1 MDLGWKRIKNIKGF
15 KDLSALATANA
26 GGNAISAVFWFYLAS
41 IMGPEQYG
49 EVSYLIAIAGIA
61 AVFCSF
67 GGGQTLIVFT
77 AKKLNLLWPA
87 VLISIGSSIIV
98 SIVLYILFKEPS
110 LGVFAITYIIFN
122 IAIADLL
129 GRKMYKRYAKIFL
142 IQKICVVAFA
152 LPLYYILGPTG
163 IIFGFGFS
171 MLIFSFQIV
180 SSLKKSKLDFTDFR
194 SKIGF
199 AFNAYIE
206 SLARTLNGQI
216 DKLII
221 APMLGFTILGNYHL
235 GIQVLSLLSIL
246 PTIAMQYMLP
256 QDASGEGRQGLK
268 KATIVCSIF
277 LAIIGIISAP
287 VLIPILFPD
296 FIEAI
301 IIVQIIS
308 LAVIPKTISIMYISK
323 LLGNEKSKLVII
335 GSMIFLAIQI
345 PLIYLLGNL
354 FSVEGV
360 VFALVISEISQAIY
374 YFIVNKNLNNQ
385 QDIS

>member
-235 GIQVLSLLSIL
+235 GIQFLSLLSIL